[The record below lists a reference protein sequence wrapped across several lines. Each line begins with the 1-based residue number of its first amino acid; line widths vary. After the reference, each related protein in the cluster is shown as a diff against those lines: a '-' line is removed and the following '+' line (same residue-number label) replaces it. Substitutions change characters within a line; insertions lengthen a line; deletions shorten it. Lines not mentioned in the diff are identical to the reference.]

1 MKTIFGLKRDRLLA
15 KISVFLIIAALI
27 AGMVGCDGD
36 GYTPSQNL
44 EIRTWYDLDDV
55 RDNLSGNHT
64 LMTTLPVIR
73 SWRAPQPMK
82 EGAGIQLEYFLRAV
96 FVDLLGL

>member
-64 LMTTLPVIR
+64 LM
-73 SWRAPQPMK
+73 K
-82 EGAGIQLEYFLRAV
+82 GAGIQLEYFLRAV

>member
-64 LMTTLPVIR
+64 LMT
-73 SWRAPQPMK
+73 PQPMK